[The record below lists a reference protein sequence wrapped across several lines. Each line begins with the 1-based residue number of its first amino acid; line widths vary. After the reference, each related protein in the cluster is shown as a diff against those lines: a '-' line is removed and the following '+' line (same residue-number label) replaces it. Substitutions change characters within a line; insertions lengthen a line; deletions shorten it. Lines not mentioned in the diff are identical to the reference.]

1 VIRKSLGAE
10 FVLRLALVVP
20 AVALN
25 SGPVAAAASPLRIS
39 ARLLSPVRFFSV
51 AIAGSSPLRSF
62 RRDSRRSF
70 AVAHDYTPRGSG
82 SSV

>member
-1 VIRKSLGAE
+1 MRKSLGAE

-25 SGPVAAAASPLRIS
+25 SGPIAAAASPLRIS
-39 ARLLSPVRFFSV
+39 PRLLSPVRFFSV
-51 AIAGSSPLRSF
+51 AIAGSFPLHSF
-62 RRDSRRSF
+62 HRDSHRPS